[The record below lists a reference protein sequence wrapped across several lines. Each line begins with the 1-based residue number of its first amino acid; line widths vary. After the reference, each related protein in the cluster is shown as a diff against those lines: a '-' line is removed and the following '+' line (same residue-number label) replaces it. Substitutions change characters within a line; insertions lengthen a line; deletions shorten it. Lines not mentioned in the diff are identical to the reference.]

1 MFRQL
6 MTKRQKLWHGSRE
19 LCVSC
24 CHGPGDT
31 RRAVLYTHCYSTQLK
46 SGVMLMSLA
55 LSYDTL
61 DVVVVFLG
69 QRCLVENNG

>member
-19 LCVSC
+19 PCVSC
-24 CHGPGDT
+24 RHRPGDT
-31 RRAVLYTHCYSTQLK
+31 RKVVLYTHCYSTQLRP
-46 SGVMLMSLA
+46 GVMLMMSLA

-61 DVVVVFLG
+61 DVVVVIS
-69 QRCLVENNG
+69 RTMMSCR